1 MARSKA
7 QKQILKKLHVAKAKQ
22 SQPQLDPKKVFLS
35 NQVYLDDP
43 KKLKCSMMSNSL
55 MVDPNDLFAS
65 LLAFN
70 NFVKFFFFSFFK
82 GFYH

>member
-43 KKLKCSMMSNSL
+43 KCLSAL
-55 MVDPNDLFAS
+55 
-65 LLAFN
+65 
-70 NFVKFFFFSFFK
+70 
-82 GFYH
+82 